1 MAIMKFVLSRQAG
14 RQGHYPPKTATIP
27 KFTNPVMHTKL
38 VSKKFSATHSPI
50 TAGSF
55 ENRALS
61 R

>member
-14 RQGHYPPKTATIP
+14 RQEHYPPKTATLP

-38 VSKKFSATHSPI
+38 VSKRLSATHLPT
-50 TAGSF
+50 TAVSF